1 MADLGVAV
9 ERFGGDRDAM
19 RSFASDGPDLLPYAT
34 IVNARRMGDED
45 LSLVSAVYEWQGAP
59 LLFLIDE
66 GSLEAKAA
74 DRIHRI
80 RRLLA
85 MRGDAPYLGV
95 VAPGRLDV
103 YRIALDDRRPD
114 QARVDLGED
123 AGSSS
128 LLIRLGNTRPD
139 GRIADRGWISN
150 VVLKLLTSAID
161 GLTASGVV
169 SGEDAISLVGRALF
183 TRFLA
188 DRHLLPVE
196 LAGTDDGGSLFDTAS
211 TAQATCAWLDQTFNG
226 DLLPFSANV
235 LDALPGEAFFTLG
248 NIMRRAPD
256 GQLFLGWEER
266 WANLDFAHIP
276 IGVLSQAYELYL
288 RNHSPTQQR
297 REGGFYT
304 PRPIADLMVRAAM
317 AGLARSGDAATA
329 RVLDPAAGAGVFL
342 LTAFRELVAERW
354 RKSDIR
360 PNTADLRQI
369 LYQQITGFDVN
380 EAALRFAALGLYLI
394 SIELDP
400 EPKPVDK
407 LRFDNIRGTVLHRL
421 IPADPDAPVLGS
433 LDPTVSEE
441 HKGRYDLVIGNPPWA
456 SGTKL
461 KNWSL
466 VQKLV
471 TDIAATRLPK
481 GRGKPLL
488 PNEVLDLPFVWRAMD
503 WARPDGQI
511 AFALHARLLFQQG
524 EGMADARLAI
534 FNALDV
540 TSVINGV
547 EIRRTRVWPEIDA
560 PFCLL
565 FAQNRTPGPGA
576 TFRMISPRLE
586 DGLNNSGVMRI
597 DAANAEPIATDQL
610 SETPEALK
618 ALFRGSPIDLQL
630 LERVRRAG
638 LPTLDAYWRDQFGVS
653 DRGRMRGSGN
663 GYQRL
668 RPSSRVRKNG
678 DGQPG
683 VDASYLHGLPEL
695 TIPALANLIEPRNLE
710 PFRRARLHDPRAREQ
725 FVGPVLVVH
734 KSPPVF
740 SERINLGV
748 CDTDLVYNESF
759 YGYSLADHPDG
770 KLIARYLHLVLG
782 SRFALWYA
790 LMTSGEFGFE
800 REVVE
805 KATLD
810 RIPIKP
816 FGDLS
821 DNDRAQIEQIFV
833 AIAAGNADG
842 WKRADAWVC
851 ALYGLKPRDLQ
862 AIEDTLRYNL
872 PFADAQQAAQQE
884 PDRETIDR
892 FCATLT
898 EEFNAWSDNDSVAI
912 GVRSLSRPLLSP
924 WQMLAVS
931 GPATAA
937 TKPLP
942 ADVWHALERA
952 ADELAATELV
962 IEEFSR
968 LLAVARL
975 AQGRYWSETQARLL
989 ARRLVWSYP
998 HLFAVAAG

>member
-1 MADLGVAV
+1 VADLGLTV
-9 ERFGGDRDAM
+9 ESLGGDRDAV

-34 IVNARRMGDED
+34 IVNARRSGDKD
-45 LSLVSAVYEWQGAP
+45 LSLVSAVYEWQGSP

-66 GSLEAKAA
+66 ASLEAPAA

-95 VAPGRLDV
+95 VAPGRVDV
-103 YRIALDDRRPD
+103 YRISLDDRRPD
-114 QARVDLGED
+114 EALVDLGED
-123 AGSSS
+123 ARSSS
-128 LLIRLGNTRPD
+128 LLVRLGNARPD

-150 VVLKLLTSAID
+150 VVLKLLTNSID

-188 DRHLLPVE
+188 DRKLLPAG
-196 LAGTDDGGSLFDTAS
+196 LAGADDGAHLFDTAS
-211 TAQATCAWLDQTFNG
+211 AAAATCAWLDQTFNG

-235 LDALPGEAFFTLG
+235 LDALPNEAFFTLG

-256 GQLFLGWEER
+256 GQLFLGWQER
-266 WANLDFAHIP
+266 WANLDFAQIP

-288 RNHSPTQQR
+288 RNHSPVQQR

-317 AGLARSGDAATA
+317 AGLARNGDAATA

-354 RKSDIR
+354 RKSNIR
-360 PNTADLRQI
+360 PNTVDLRQI
-369 LYQQITGFDVN
+369 LYQQITGFDIN

-421 IPADPDAPVLGS
+421 IPTDPEAPVLGS
-433 LDPTVSEE
+433 LDPAISGE
-441 HKGRYDLVIGNPPWA
+441 HKGRYDVVIGNPPWA

-461 KNWSL
+461 KNWSQ

-471 TDIAATRLPK
+471 ADIATTRLPK

-488 PNEVLDLPFVWRAMD
+488 PNEVLDLPFVWRAME

-524 EGMADARLAI
+524 EGMADARVAI

-565 FAQNRTPGPGA
+565 FARNRTPGPGA

-610 SETPEALK
+610 SETPEVLK

-630 LERVRRAG
+630 LERVRRRG

-695 TIPALANLIEPRNLE
+695 TIPALSDLIEPRNLE
-710 PFRRARLHDPRAREQ
+710 QFRLARLHDPRAREQ
-725 FVGPVLVVH
+725 FAGPVLVVH
-734 KSPPVF
+734 KSPPVS
-740 SERINLGV
+740 SERISLGV

-759 YGYSLADHPDG
+759 YGYSFADHPHG
-770 KLIARYLHLVLG
+770 QLIARYLHLVMG
-782 SRFALWYA
+782 SRFALWYT

-805 KATLD
+805 KVTLD
-810 RIPIKP
+810 
-816 FGDLS
+816 
-821 DNDRAQIEQIFV
+821 
-833 AIAAGNADG
+833 
-842 WKRADAWVC
+842 
-851 ALYGLKPRDLQ
+851 
-862 AIEDTLRYNL
+862 
-872 PFADAQQAAQQE
+872 
-884 PDRETIDR
+884 
-892 FCATLT
+892 
-898 EEFNAWSDNDSVAI
+898 
-912 GVRSLSRPLLSP
+912 
-924 WQMLAVS
+924 
-931 GPATAA
+931 
-937 TKPLP
+937 
-942 ADVWHALERA
+942 
-952 ADELAATELV
+952 
-962 IEEFSR
+962 
-968 LLAVARL
+968 
-975 AQGRYWSETQARLL
+975 
-989 ARRLVWSYP
+989 
-998 HLFAVAAG
+998 